1 MQADDASGQQ
11 QQQQPQEQQA
21 QNAAAGEADVSN
33 HAQSADAVQPST
45 ETDDIGELSD
55 DVTVDALKY
64 VC

>member
-11 QQQQPQEQQA
+11 QQQPQEQQA
-21 QNAAAGEADVSN
+21 QNVAGEADISN